1 MEKDHESRNILFL
14 ESGALSMSLDIW
26 IAFFTIYGWGRVRVG
41 KQLANSLAHVQKIP
55 FLQKTQSKTLK
66 ENL

>member
-14 ESGALSMSLDIW
+14 ESGALSMSLDVW

-41 KQLANSLAHVQKIP
+41 K
-55 FLQKTQSKTLK
+55 
-66 ENL
+66 